1 MIRAVRTSVERGIL
15 SPRVIVRHK
24 TCGLELLRISLES
37 GEEVLPV
44 FSSAE
49 AAGRFLLSGALGESW
64 CVRECSAG
72 EMVSLLFGPCANVE
86 RVLLNPLPEPLTA
99 KEGLM
104 NPVYRESFIAS
115 LLAGRG
121 VG

>member
-1 MIRAVRTSVERGIL
+1 
-15 SPRVIVRHK
+15 
-24 TCGLELLRISLES
+24 
-37 GEEVLPV
+37 
-44 FSSAE
+44 SSTE
-49 AAGRFLLSGALGESW
+49 AAQRFLLSGALGESW

-86 RVLLNPLPEPLTA
+86 RVLLNPLPRPLMV
-99 KEGLM
+99 KDELM

-115 LLAGRG
+115 LLGGRG

>member
-1 MIRAVRTSVERGIL
+1 M
-15 SPRVIVRHK
+15 
-24 TCGLELLRISLES
+24 CGLELLRISLKS

-44 FSSAE
+44 FSFAE
-49 AAGRFLLSGALGESW
+49 AARRFLLSGALGESW

-104 NPVYRESFIAS
+104 TPVYRESFIAS